1 MKKFTILLI
10 PALLALNIT
19 ACKDT
24 PVTPTSSGEQPS
36 SESEASSEPLPEYAT
51 VPEAITML
59 QEGSYQLDLLIEIY
73 DDDDEEKVGDKLRLL
88 VQDKKLQGL
97 TFNNGRDFVTLGY
110 LDFSDDDTPMT
121 YYQYN
126 GQWLKDEGLID
137 PIKDLYEDLE
147 VVYNMFVDIERPT
160 MMDEWTYDAQ
170 TGIYHGVGET
180 SMETVDVYVQMTET
194 FFSEIKMLTV
204 QKSNGMHGDI
214 TFTVSNVGTTE
225 VVLPDTPVTDIFN
238 KCTLAA
244 SKFRTVTSFTVEASH
259 FAQDGQSVIDNRA
272 ARYSVIIEKYFTE
285 DQYLNLY
292 IVRKETA
299 LLTSYYLGWYI
310 AGGSGQGGSKYNN
323 NTGEWEDISTSQ
335 FENEVGELFF
345 VDELDFNSQETLV
358 DTIYELFEVTDSSVW
373 FSMDYSETMTGFYPE
388 VLLEFDEN
396 DYMTKFRMAFRGDVY
411 EIPSG
416 THHSYAMLSV
426 YQMSKINDTQFDY
439 PAWRQC

>member
-1 MKKFTILLI
+1 MKKLSLL
-10 PALLALNIT
+10 LLPVLLMAT
-19 ACKDT
+19 ACKT
-24 PVTPTSSGEQPS
+24 TSTSVTSSGGEQPS
-36 SESEASSEPLPEYAT
+36 SESGVSSEPLPEYAT
-51 VPEAITML
+51 VPEVITML

-73 DDDDEEKVGDKLRLL
+73 DDNDEEKVGDELRLL

-97 TFNNGRDFVTLGY
+97 TFTNGRDFTTLGY
-110 LDFSDDDTPMT
+110 LDFSDDDMPMT

-160 MMDEWTYDAQ
+160 IMDEWTYDAQ
-170 TGIYHGVGET
+170 AGIYHGVGET
-180 SMETVDVYVQMTET
+180 SMETVDVYVQMTKT

-204 QKSNGMHGDI
+204 QKSNGAHGDI

-225 VVLPDTPVTDIFN
+225 VVLPDTPITDIFN
-238 KCTLAA
+238 KCTFAA

-259 FAQDGQSVIDNRA
+259 FAQDGESVIDNRA

-310 AGGSGQGGSKYNN
+310 VGGSGQGGSKYNN
-323 NTGEWEDISTSQ
+323 NTGEWEDISASQ
-335 FENEVGELFF
+335 FENEVGEIFF
-345 VDELDFNSQETLV
+345 VDELDFDSQETLV

-373 FSMDYSETMTGFYPE
+373 FSMDYSDKMTGFYPE

-396 DYMTKFRMAFRGDVY
+396 DYMTKFRVAFRGDVY

-416 THHSYAMLSV
+416 TYHNYAILNV
-426 YQMSKINDTQFDY
+426 YDMSKINDTQFDY